1 MAAIRN
7 ALRAPL
13 DVCCRDVQVWMIL
26 TGIISYL
33 SYETASNIRLVCRT
47 FERAIRHRLNQ
58 GFSRAERYVQQAL
71 KLFRAQLPRRESER
85 REHPLSRRVEH
96 LAAVETRLGLL
107 SMTYRRY
114 MEMDACCFIPGKVLD
129 EVFRVVRYLKE
140 APSVERS
147 SFTVLQELRDISS
160 MAMEHFEEHI
170 VPGLKRNEARR
181 GRSRCSLSARGS
193 PAVPA
198 APRAAIEARNKSI
211 NVVEHSVAKLSQ
223 QVRAVIWA
231 EGGGDHWMTC
241 ARVFI
246 ATNESCTD
254 FYMCSHGVPYKLAC
268 PGELYFNVVTGQC
281 DYKQTQT
288 ARCRQHQRGRRTR
301 RPQSPFPLGFSD
313 LCSLS
318 SLVLNLSGS

>member
-1 MAAIRN
+1 MDLVTADLGREPAN
-7 ALRAPL
+7 
-13 DVCCRDVQVWMIL
+13 IL
-26 TGIISYL
+26 MLPPELLEAIISYL

-107 SMTYRRY
+107 SMTSTYRRY

-170 VPGLKRNEARR
+170 VPGLKRNEARPR
-181 GRSRCSLSARGS
+181 PLSLLSLFSGGASSAD
-193 PAVPA
+193 
-198 APRAAIEARNKSI
+198 
-211 NVVEHSVAKLSQ
+211 
-223 QVRAVIWA
+223 
-231 EGGGDHWMTC
+231 GGASSDNTWPSLC
-241 ARVFI
+241 V
-246 ATNESCTD
+246 
-254 FYMCSHGVPYKLAC
+254 
-268 PGELYFNVVTGQC
+268 
-281 DYKQTQT
+281 
-288 ARCRQHQRGRRTR
+288 
-301 RPQSPFPLGFSD
+301 SD
-313 LCSLS
+313 LLTS
-318 SLVLNLSGS
+318 SLCRRRRSVG

>member
-1 MAAIRN
+1 MDLVTADLGREPAN
-7 ALRAPL
+7 
-13 DVCCRDVQVWMIL
+13 IL
-26 TGIISYL
+26 MLPPELLEAIISYL

-114 MEMDACCFIPGKVLD
+114 MEMDACCFIPGKINDCFGAGVSPPPASLRAVLD

-170 VPGLKRNEARR
+170 VPGLKRNEARPR
-181 GRSRCSLSARGS
+181 PLSLLSLFSGGASSADGGAPSGDTWPSSCLGS
-193 PAVPA
+193 LLSSQ
-198 APRAAIEARNKSI
+198 RAAIEARNKSI

-223 QVRAVIWA
+223 QA
-231 EGGGDHWMTC
+231 EKLSAQDLL
-241 ARVFI
+241 I
-246 ATNESCTD
+246 ADLAS
-254 FYMCSHGVPYKLAC
+254 KLARLEN
-268 PGELYFNVVTGQC
+268 GL
-281 DYKQTQT
+281 
-288 ARCRQHQRGRRTR
+288 RGAH
-301 RPQSPFPLGFSD
+301 P
-313 LCSLS
+313 
-318 SLVLNLSGS
+318 